1 MNSRAVSLREELASK
16 AAALSDT
23 QQQLKRTE
31 QDAASLKVN
40 VEKVTEEHAKLDKKA
55 QSLAGDLQK
64 AQQEKETQK
73 KELISAQEN
82 LGKSKKALKETQSL
96 LDTERKNHKAT
107 MEEKVMMWRLH
118 FFSLFVPFLSLHLL
132 HFIGLKYFSNFRK
145 SQVKRANRNFSRI

>member
-1 MNSRAVSLREELASK
+1 MNSSTASLKEELASK

-23 QQQLKRTE
+23 QQQLKNTE
-31 QDAASLKVN
+31 QGAAALKVN

-64 AQQEKETQK
+64 AQQEKEAQK

-82 LGKSKKALKETQSL
+82 LGKAKKALKETQSL

-107 MEEKVMMWRLH
+107 LGEKVMIWRLKRI
-118 FFSLFVPFLSLHLL
+118 SLFFFYLCVFFILKVPADFN
-132 HFIGLKYFSNFRK
+132 I
-145 SQVKRANRNFSRI
+145 SQPSGKVQ